1 MKKNVTKTVTKSES
15 KYFNT
20 ACLMDKAL
28 ILLLD
33 KKNYEYITVKDIC
46 EKAGVNRSTFYLH
59 YETKEDL
66 LAESYDYICDSF
78 FEHMRNFSDDIPENI
93 FDAPLS
99 DLFFI
104 TPKYLTPFFG
114 YIKENRLIFSTV
126 LKNIGLFQLK
136 STYAKLFKNVF
147 NPILARFNVTEPKRK
162 YIMAFT
168 LQGLNAIVSE
178 WLQSDCKDSIEEVV
192 NVTVKCVNCF
202 NKLEKSE

>member
-1 MKKNVTKTVTKSES
+1 MKQNVTKSES

-33 KKNYEYITVKDIC
+33 KKDYEYITVKDIC

-66 LAESYDYICDSF
+66 LAESYDYICDAF
-78 FEHMRNFSDDIPENI
+78 FEHMRNFSDGTINDISN
-93 FDAPLS
+93 APLS

-104 TPKYLTPFFG
+104 TPKYLTPFFE
-114 YIKENRLIFSTV
+114 YIKENRIIFSAV
-126 LKNIGLFQLK
+126 IKNIGLFQLK
-136 STYAKLFKNVF
+136 STYAKLFKDIF
-147 NPILARFNVTEPKRK
+147 NPILARFNVEEYEKK

-168 LQGLNAIVSE
+168 LQGLNAIVTE
-178 WLQSDCKDSIEEVV
+178 WLESGCKDGVEEVV
-192 NVTVKCVNCF
+192 NVTVKCIKCF
-202 NKLEKSE
+202 NEFKRSE